1 MLPAKHTG
9 WAPLARAIVN
19 PARFQTETLP
29 GPAAEI
35 PLSQLFDA
43 FANHRATVPCAIDF
57 SGPLY
62 DFFLQAKGEP
72 LGAQYLTVAEV

>member
-1 MLPAKHTG
+1 
-9 WAPLARAIVN
+9 LAASQV
-19 PARFQTETLP
+19 

-43 FANHRATVPCAIDF
+43 FANDRATGPCAIDF
-57 SGPLY
+57 SGPPY